1 LQQTK
6 SLEKEF
12 QSVDSIWPLFS
23 YGWLSV
29 GSGGPPVVTGHHIGN
44 GPLSGSQGHRQEVEM
59 DGEER
64 RAVMQNS
71 WEL

>member
-1 LQQTK
+1 
-6 SLEKEF
+6 
-12 QSVDSIWPLFS
+12 
-23 YGWLSV
+23 
-29 GSGGPPVVTGHHIGN
+29 VVTGHHIGN

>member
-1 LQQTK
+1 VLIQFG
-6 SLEKEF
+6 LYF
-12 QSVDSIWPLFS
+12 LMAGSVWGL
-23 YGWLSV
+23 GVHLWLL
-29 GSGGPPVVTGHHIGN
+29 GSHIGN